1 MKRSMCGIAL
11 LAAAT
16 ALWSC
21 NGDPT
26 GSIRDSGQ
34 KILADPTSV
43 FVSQGESKFVTVELV
58 DGQGN
63 QLAAEFTP
71 QNVGAGVTVVRD
83 STFLQTTTGTPI
95 QTSERFIVNGI
106 TPVSTSFDVVS
117 GGDSITVPVRVL
129 PISFAPTFSNAAP
142 VQNEAI
148 TITAPTGFLFASNAI
163 ISFGA
168 DTAVVVS
175 RATDGTSFT
184 FVPVPAFL
192 AGTFVGTV
200 SGALSD
206 LFNTVPLSI
215 PTVDS
220 VAIPGIAAVPGT
232 GAPGSAPNLNGPAAG
247 TSSVIFD
254 AGTFTAADITF
265 DAGLGAQYYKV
276 TITEAGDYKF
286 ITNWVGAAIAPDMDA
301 ILCSD
306 ATCSDGGASA
316 GVTVGQPETGIFT
329 LVPGTYYLAVV
340 LLDGIAPPR
349 ISVQIDRL

>member
-26 GSIRDSGQ
+26 GSIRDSGHQ
-34 KILADPTSV
+34 VLADPSSV
-43 FVSQGESKFVTVELV
+43 FLDHGASKFVTVELV

-63 QLAAEFTP
+63 QLETEFAP
-71 QNVGAGVTVVRD
+71 QNVGAGITVVED
-83 STFLQTTTGTPI
+83 STFLQTSTGHI
-95 QTSERFIVNGI
+95 QTQQRFIVTGV
-106 TPVSTSFDVVS
+106 TPSSTSFDLVS
-117 GGDSITVPVRVL
+117 GGDLITVPVRVL
-129 PISFAPTFSNAAP
+129 PTSFAPTFSNAAP

-148 TITAPTGFLFASNAI
+148 TITAPEGFLFASDAI

-184 FVPVPAFL
+184 FVPVPAFV

-215 PTVDS
+215 PTADS

-232 GAPGSAPNLNGPAAG
+232 GAPGSAPNLNGPAVG

-254 AGTFTAADITF
+254 AGTFTAADITG
-265 DAGLGAQYYKV
+265 DGGLGAQYYKI

-286 ITNWVGAAIAPDMDA
+286 ITNWVGAAEAPDMDA
-301 ILCSD
+301 VLCFDTGCAVS
-306 ATCSDGGASA
+306 ASA
-316 GVTVGQPETGIFT
+316 GITTGQPETGILT
-329 LVPGTYYLAVV
+329 LAPGTYYLAVV
-340 LLDGIAPPR
+340 LFLGIAPPR